1 MSNIVSSIYD
11 RIPRME
17 LKEAK
22 RSVAAFMRRA
32 YERGLTTTSG
42 GNISARVGEKMVIT
56 PSGTDKSSL
65 TEENIAVV
73 DIETGRNLTPE
84 KKLSIETEMHRLIYL
99 RRSDVGAVCH
109 SHPVFCCLFSA
120 SEEKIDTSIIA
131 ESWYLL
137 DEVKKVEYERMGTVE
152 LAEKVSAEIASGFN
166 AVLLE
171 KHGALAVGRDVTLAY
186 DRLEC
191 LEQAAKLT
199 FLSHT
204 VRTEDLTDEQKKAIA
219 LMR

>member
-1 MSNIVSSIYD
+1 MADTTSVIYA
-11 RIPRME
+11 RISPMDME
-17 LKEAK
+17 EAK

-32 YERGLTTTSG
+32 YEKGLTTTTG
-42 GNISARVGEKMVIT
+42 GNISARTGDLMVIT

-65 TEENIAVV
+65 SQEDIAVV
-73 DIETGRNLTPE
+73 EIETGRNLTPD

-99 RRSDVGAVCH
+99 GRSDVGAVCH
-109 SHPVFCCLFSA
+109 CHPVFCCLFSS
-120 SEEKIDTSIIA
+120 SEERIDTSIIA

-137 DEVKKVEYERMGTVE
+137 DEVKKVEYARMGTVE
-152 LAEKVSAEIASGFN
+152 LAEKVSAEISSGFN

-171 KHGALAVGRDVTLAY
+171 KHGALAVGKSVVSAF

-204 VRTEDLTDEQKKAIA
+204 VRTEDLTVEQKKAIA